1 MSRKPQSQSAQSQVV
16 ESTTNTNPQEE
27 VMETQN
33 NTEITLNEGEAAIV
47 TTGGNTVI
55 LNIEDLIAV
64 KSMAKT
70 MNKEYRRKNSETE
83 YQDHRPKPKGSCD
96 YDRDMYCRTQVIEA
110 FINLVLDSITIP
122 EKKDR
127 TAQLLAAFGAK
138 QEG

>member
-1 MSRKPQSQSAQSQVV
+1 MSRGPKKP
-16 ESTTNTNPQEE
+16 ETITTTNTNIPQEE
-27 VMETQN
+27 VMEAQN

-55 LNIEDLIAV
+55 LNVEDLIAV

-70 MNKEYRRKNSETE
+70 MNKEYRRKSAEVE

-96 YDRDMYCRTQVIEA
+96 YDRDMYGRTQVIEA
-110 FINLVLDSITIP
+110 FINLILDSITIP
-122 EKKDR
+122 ERKDR

-138 QEG
+138 KED